1 MKLLI
6 KNGHVLSPADN
17 LNEIYDV
24 LVQDNRISKIGKNL
38 KEIVDS
44 TIDAKDKIVIP
55 GIVDMHVHL
64 REPGREDKET
74 VSSATRAAIAGGV
87 TSVVAMPNTV
97 IAIDCIEN
105 VKLLKGI
112 IEQTAQAN
120 VFICAA
126 ITKERAGR
134 ELTNIAKLKKEG
146 IVAISDDGASVDSAD
161 VMSKALKK
169 AKDSKIAVICHCEDK
184 NLSAGGVVNCGFTS
198 TKMGLRGISKES
210 EYKRIKRDIELAE
223 RIDAPIH
230 ITHVSCLESV
240 EIIAKAKKKGIKV
253 TADTAPHYF
262 SVSEEAVWGYDT
274 NLKMNPPLRTKEDIS
289 AIREGLK
296 QDIIDAIA
304 SDHAPHTENEK
315 EIEFERAEFGVIGL
329 ETELSAAITY
339 LVEEKVLDMFEL
351 VRKFTINPAKILG
364 INRGTL
370 STGKPADIAI
380 ISKDKEWVVKRDRF
394 SSKSKNSA
402 FLGKTL
408 KGVVE
413 CTILNGKVVYVHN
426 TDDHRLQN
434 R

>member
-6 KNGHVLSPADN
+6 KNGHVISPADN
-17 LNEIYDV
+17 LNEIYDI
-24 LVQDNRISKIGKNL
+24 LVQDNKISKIGRNL
-38 KEIVDS
+38 KEIADN

-74 VSSATRAAIAGGV
+74 ISSGTQAALAGGV
-87 TSVVAMPNTV
+87 TSIVSMPNTL
-97 IAIDCIEN
+97 IPIDSIEN

-112 IEQTAQAN
+112 IEKKSQAN

-126 ITKERAGR
+126 ITKDRVGR
-134 ELTNIAKLKKEG
+134 ELTNIARFKKEG
-146 IVAISDDGASVDSAD
+146 IVAISDDGASVDNAD
-161 VMSKALKK
+161 VMLKALKK
-169 AKDSKIAVICHCEDK
+169 AKDTRVTVICHSEDK
-184 NLSAGGVVNCGFTS
+184 FLSAGGVVNLGFTS

-210 EYKRIKRDIELAE
+210 EYKRVRRDIELAE

-240 EIIAKAKKKGIKV
+240 EIIAKAKKKGVKV

-274 NLKMNPPLRTKEDIS
+274 NLKMNPPLRTKEDVL
-289 AIREGLK
+289 AIRDGLK
-296 QDIIDAIA
+296 QGVIDVIA

-339 LVEEKVLDMFEL
+339 LVEGKVLDMVEL
-351 VRKFTINPAKILG
+351 VKKITINPAKILG

-370 STGKPADIAI
+370 STGKPADITV
-380 ISKDKEWVVKRDRF
+380 ISKDKEWVVRRDRF
-394 SSKSKNSA
+394 FSKSKNSA

-413 CTILNGKVVYVHN
+413 YTILGGRIVYVN
-426 TDDHRLQN
+426 NADDHRLGS